1 MENARYQP
9 RKQARMFLDIETAC
23 NPETCTLMPE
33 PVVSAPSNYKDPDKI
48 AEYIRAETEKRRAEA
63 LDRAALDPDY
73 GKILS
78 IGFGF
83 CDAVSVFINR
93 DAFFPNGID
102 PETDPSL
109 VVIAYPEKD
118 LIKLFW
124 QNFAACNGN
133 CIGYNILGFDLP
145 YLLRRSMALC
155 VPVPFVPNLAKFRTE
170 PVTDLMMIL
179 YNWGSQTYK
188 GLKQVAKIYGLPND
202 CPDVDGSQV
211 AGLDVETLTRYQAS
225 DVRLCM
231 ELYQRMNGIYFK
243 H

>member
-1 MENARYQP
+1 MSYQ
-9 RKQARMFLDIETAC
+9 RNQARLFFDIESCA
-23 NPETCTLMPE
+23 NPETCALMPE
-33 PVVSAPSNYKDPDKI
+33 PVVSAPSNYKDPVKI
-48 AEYIRAETEKRRAEA
+48 EEYVRAETEKRKAEA

-78 IGFGF
+78 IGFSLGEEIHVLTNI
-83 CDAVSVFINR
+83 DLYPRPESPDEPWETPAHALSEVGLLM
-93 DAFFPNGID
+93 AFWN
-102 PETDPSL
+102 
-109 VVIAYPEKD
+109 A
-118 LIKLFW
+118 
-124 QNFAACNGN
+124 FAACNGN

-188 GLKQVAKIYGLPND
+188 GLKQVARIYGLPND

-211 AGLDVETLTRYQAS
+211 AGLDVETLIAYQAS

-231 ELYQRMNGIYFK
+231 ELYQRMNGVYFR